1 DTVKEIE
8 LLREKLAGAELAQ
21 EEANNLSNIVHS
33 DNVRLEHDVAFL
45 KAVLDDTQKELHS
58 TRGVLAG
65 ERARAFQLQ
74 VHPWKLD

>member
-45 KAVLDDTQKELHS
+45 KAVLDDTQKENLV
-58 TRGVLAG
+58 GIA
-65 ERARAFQLQ
+65 
-74 VHPWKLD
+74 LDKRSSRRRKSQGIPIT